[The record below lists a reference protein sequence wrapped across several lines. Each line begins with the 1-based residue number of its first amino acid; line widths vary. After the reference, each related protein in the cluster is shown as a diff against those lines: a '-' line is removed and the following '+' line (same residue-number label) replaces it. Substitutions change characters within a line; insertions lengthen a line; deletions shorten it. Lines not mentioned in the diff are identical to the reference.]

1 MSTLAVR
8 PDTTSATA
16 APSVGTPDHAAH
28 RLEAP
33 RAVCG
38 HHQWDDP
45 TSKNT
50 CIRPPHAGRGHVY
63 VDDSGS
69 CDAGELARGL
79 AADEPATR
87 GRR

>member
-1 MSTLAVR
+1 MSTLAIR
-8 PDTTSATA
+8 PATAQAIA
-16 APSVGTPDHAAH
+16 APSAGIPDPTAH
-28 RLEAP
+28 RPEAQ

-79 AADEPATR
+79 AADEPANR

>member
-1 MSTLAVR
+1 MSTLAIR
-8 PDTTSATA
+8 PTA
-16 APSVGTPDHAAH
+16 AHTCAAPAETPKPAAH
-28 RLEAP
+28 RLATEP
-33 RAVCG
+33 AVCG

-45 TSKNT
+45 TSRNT

-79 AADEPATR
+79 AAEQLLSR
-87 GRR
+87 GRH